1 MELKYFCKF
10 CSSEPRALRC
20 SRRGAPFGGAVLGVL
35 GTPGLVCATREE
47 PCPEDAAVLMS
58 RWIWLQVVS
67 HSDPRGRVAL
77 SAARGAGPRPRT
89 RSLQSGDTGWSRVLQ
104 APGWFPLQLPWGLRS
119 VSSGAAPPISGVTQ
133 PAPPS
138 PPCTRPVP
146 PAAPACALPSAG
158 LAHPT
163 LSSYLRERRP
173 HPGCQLDLQQRNLCD
188 APRGLMKTPKATSP

>member
-20 SRRGAPFGGAVLGVL
+20 SRRGAPFGGAVLGIL

-47 PCPEDAAVLMS
+47 PCPEDAA
-58 RWIWLQVVS
+58 RPHVS
-67 HSDPRGRVAL
+67 VDLASGRFAQRPPWTSGPRRSPRGRAKAPYTVA
-77 SAARGAGPRPRT
+77 SEWGHGVVASPPGPRLVPPAAA
-89 RSLQSGDTGWSRVLQ
+89 LGPPLGVL
-104 APGWFPLQLPWGLRS
+104 GG
-119 VSSGAAPPISGVTQ
+119 GPPHFRGH
-133 PAPPS
+133 PACPAL

-188 APRGLMKTPKATSP
+188 APRGLMKTLKATSP